1 MKCRT
6 GCDNVFSVPDDRRIV
21 ITAGEIKRQ
30 FNEEYKAREAELF
43 AQLSHDIT
51 AQLMAT
57 VLTELNLEFGFG
69 RDRLTRFKTGVE
81 GLFTSMAHDGILGK
95 QFTAQNC
102 IDLMRDKY
110 GIDLDAVDA

>member
-6 GCDNVFSVPDDRRIV
+6 GCVNVFGVPDDRRIV

-30 FNEEYKAREAELF
+30 FSAEYKAREAELF
-43 AQLSHDIT
+43 EQLAHDIT

-57 VLTELNLEFGFG
+57 ALTELNLEFGFG

-81 GLFTSMAHDGILGK
+81 GLFTAMAHDGIMGK
-95 QFTAQNC
+95 KFTAQNC
-102 IDLMRDKY
+102 IDLIRDKY

>member
-6 GCDNVFSVPDDRRIV
+6 GCANVFGVPDDRRIV

-30 FNEEYKAREAELF
+30 FNAEYKAREAELF
-43 AQLSHDIT
+43 EQLAHDIT

-57 VLTELNLEFGFG
+57 ALTELNLEFGFG

-81 GLFTSMAHDGILGK
+81 GLFTSMAHDGIFGK
-95 QFTAQNC
+95 KFTAQNC